1 MKTDNLS
8 KITHLLFAL
17 TSVLEKNASQIL
29 ATKSSLTFS
38 EYKVLSVL
46 NAEQMNQTLIAKYL
60 KITKAAVSKTV
71 LNLKQKNLVTTK
83 SRAGNR
89 EILDLTKSGSREF
102 ENAKK
107 VLHDDSPNSISSI
120 LSLKEQDLLIEKLQK
135 LYTALKK

>member
-46 NAEQMNQTLIAKYL
+46 NAEQTNQTLIAKYL
-60 KITKAAVSKTV
+60 NITKAAVSKTV
-71 LNLKQKNLVTTK
+71 LNLKQKKLVTTK

-89 EILDLTKSGSREF
+89 EILVLTNSGSREF
-102 ENAKK
+102 ENAKN

-120 LSLKEQDLLIEKLQK
+120 LSLKEQEFLIEKLQK
-135 LYTALKK
+135 LYTAVEK